1 MQKAI
6 IQFDHQYV
14 DGGCNACGVL
24 RCETYIMKYL
34 NKELGFAFMDIE
46 SLIQT
51 ITQANQW
58 KQDYQEVGIGEEV
71 DGLTNGSTF
80 VEVEKLG
87 KKIRYENQA
96 NLRTMLV
103 ENEYPEKEELFA
115 KINQILSQIFDI
127 EPIAF
132 EVIEIDK

>member
-24 RCETYIMKYL
+24 RCETYNMKYL
-34 NKELGFAFMDIE
+34 NKELGFAFMDVE

>member
-1 MQKAI
+1 
-6 IQFDHQYV
+6 
-14 DGGCNACGVL
+14 
-24 RCETYIMKYL
+24 
-34 NKELGFAFMDIE
+34 MDIE

>member
-24 RCETYIMKYL
+24 RCETYSMKYL

-51 ITQANQW
+51 ITQSNQW